1 METHKV
7 MNVPSEFQRQ
17 IKVAYPPGNLP
28 LLEEWLIKNHPEA
41 TEREFIPINWCGYM
55 VNHNYGNDKRAF
67 NVLQNFVKRL
77 PTNKK
82 YWAYTQYDLGITVD
96 ISHLDIKCFGSGGG
110 RIDFPLPLICQP
122 HGVNDV
128 VERDIFA
135 SFVGSLTHPIRS
147 EMIKSAPPDWYVST
161 EHHSINNF
169 CNILARSIYSLVPR
183 GFGPTSFRICESLEQ
198 GSIPVYISDHWIVPG
213 NVDFNEYGVL
223 VHNDE
228 VRNLDKILKGF
239 THAQIESKR
248 EAGKYYYEK
257 MFTFSGCR
265 QLILDNV

>member
-1 METHKV
+1 
-7 MNVPSEFQRQ
+7 MNVPREFQRP
-17 IKVAYPPGNLP
+17 IRVEYPKHNK
-28 LLEEWLIKNHPEA
+28 EIFEQWLINNLRHENYL
-41 TEREFIPINWCGYM
+41 PINWCGYF
-55 VNHNYGNDKRAF
+55 VNNDYGNNKRGMF
-67 NVLQNFVKRL
+67 QLQKFINTL
-77 PTNKK
+77 DPNKPMFTV
-82 YWAYTQYDLGITVD
+82 TQYDLGVLTD
-96 ISHLDIKCFGSGGG
+96 ISRLNIKVFGSGGG

-122 HGVNDV
+122 HGVADV
-128 VERDIFA
+128 ADRDIFA

-147 EMIKSAPPDWYVST
+147 EMIKLASPEWYVST

-213 NVDFNEYGVL
+213 NIDFNEYGVL

-228 VRNLDKILKGF
+228 VCNLDKILKGF

-257 MFTFSGCR
+257 MFTFEGCR